1 MPMDFI
7 NWTKEVNYLLYRE
20 HKLINK
26 PTLIDSYKYY
36 RNNYNPREAAT
47 YLSNILYYKDL
58 DF

>member
-1 MPMDFI
+1 MDFI
-7 NWTKEVNYLLYRE
+7 NWKKEVNYLLYRE

-26 PTLIDSYKYY
+26 PNLIDSYKYY
-36 RNNYNPREAAT
+36 RNNYNPAEAAT